1 MLLIDSNMWCFYFS
15 ASAENEKVSKAIE
28 EALTTQQILSN
39 NTVLMEVSH
48 FLVKSLGPRIG
59 KEKIDILMSFPM
71 TIIDLDFSLM
81 RQSIDMLCDY
91 SHTGIGGRDA
101 TLLATLRRVGS
112 NKIMTN
118 DGAFKKIDWVD
129 VFDPL
134 EGTKTKTNKKNNSEH
149 SMDKDWNN
157 KHDERWNKE

>member
-59 KEKIDILMSFPM
+59 KEKIDVLMSFPM
-71 TIIDLDFSLM
+71 TILDLDFSLM
-81 RQSIDMLCDY
+81 KQSIDMLCDY

-101 TLLATLRRVGS
+101 TLLATLRRAGA

-118 DGAFKKIDWVD
+118 DGAFKKIDWVE

-134 EGTKTKTNKKNNSEH
+134 DEARPKSNEKKKHRTSLE
-149 SMDKDWNN
+149 KDW
-157 KHDERWNKE
+157 